1 MKTKMA
7 AENSHLIIMWGLIT
21 GNKCL
26 QKDYFHIQSS
36 FKVYSKCDNCFI
48 VFVNFF
54 LYEKYIFDHH
64 MYQIFSQWILDQNH
78 SSFECLKF
86 KFYN

>member
-7 AENSHLIIMWGLIT
+7 AENSHLIIMKGLIT

-48 VFVNFF
+48 VVFVNLFPMKNTFLTIPCIKFF
-54 LYEKYIFDHH
+54 HNEFWTKIIPFL
-64 MYQIFSQWILDQNH
+64 SV
-78 SSFECLKF
+78 
-86 KFYN
+86 